1 MTWADPGPPHHRPLS
16 PGGQWRTGPRHGTS
30 DPPRYSGSLPH
41 PGAMAVFRYYLLLTL
56 CRFLA
61 QRGPEEI
68 HEGDQEV
75 CDHRQDLQQEQ
86 QQPQQRA
93 CVLQQ
98 QHQQPQQ
105 QLWLQEHKE
114 VIFQQ

>member
-1 MTWADPGPPHHRPLS
+1 MARVILLALAALCLIQV
-16 PGGQWRTGPRHGTS
+16 QWQYL
-30 DPPRYSGSLPH
+30 DII
-41 PGAMAVFRYYLLLTL
+41 YYNHFTL

>member
-1 MTWADPGPPHHRPLS
+1 MARVILLAIAALCLIQVGLALS
-16 PGGQWRTGPRHGTS
+16 
-30 DPPRYSGSLPH
+30 RYLIST
-41 PGAMAVFRYYLLLTL
+41 RYYHFTL

-98 QHQQPQQ
+98 HQQPQQ